1 MKKKKLI
8 VLTIL
13 YCLISVFTYIP
24 VFAISSDAKVTVKPD
39 EFSEWD
45 NGVEVIKEIINNTNG
60 YTLKVN
66 ADTIGLA
73 DGYYSYFLYEN
84 KSRNLGGYDGVSF
97 EINNKNE
104 IPLKM
109 NVSMT
114 PKSGTGLTLKD
125 EGILILE
132 SLNGNE
138 GEVIQVSN
146 GIFEI
151 PAGFNGVVYI
161 PFNQLKNDDGKEVS
175 INNIATW
182 GFTGVLEE
190 EQEVKYEIS
199 NINFLKGSFPLQE
212 EKYKNIHIAGNDKI
226 YLSSKGTIIEN
237 FKAEVKTLE
246 GEAVNSD
253 VTFFLENAVE
263 GASISEDGR
272 LEIASDCK
280 ETAITVCA
288 KSSDSFGIGKF
299 NVQLLKPE
307 SENKT
312 SYIPASSEI
321 KSIMPPAYQFLIDK
335 IVLARIV
342 LIVIALIFLGIFG
355 SWLVK
360 LRIKYLIL
368 KKEIYQLEENPVK
381 VEDK

>member
-8 VLTIL
+8 TLGIL
-13 YCLISVFTYIP
+13 CCLISIFTYIP
-24 VFAISSDAKVTVKPD
+24 VSAISSDAKTTAKPA

-45 NGVEVIKEIINNTNG
+45 NGVQVIKEIMNNTDR

-84 KSRNLGGYDGVSF
+84 KSRNLGGYDGISF
-97 EINNKNE
+97 EISNKNE

-125 EGILILE
+125 EGTLILE
-132 SLNGNE
+132 SLDGNE

-146 GIFEI
+146 GTFEI
-151 PAGFNGVVYI
+151 PARFNGVVYI

-175 INNIATW
+175 INNIVTW

-190 EQEVKYEIS
+190 GQEVKFEIS
-199 NINFLKGSFPLQE
+199 NINFLKGSFLLQE
-212 EKYKNIHIAGNDKI
+212 EKYKNIHITGNDKI

-237 FKAEVKTLE
+237 FKAEVKTLG

-253 VTFFLENAVE
+253 VTFFLENEVE
-263 GASISEDGR
+263 GASISEDGW
-272 LEIASDCK
+272 LEITSNCK

-288 KSSDSFGIGKF
+288 KSSDSSGIGKF

-307 SENKT
+307 SGNKT
-312 SYIPASSEI
+312 GYIPAASEI
-321 KSIMPPAYQFLIDK
+321 KSIMPSSYQFLIDK
-335 IVLARIV
+335 IVWARII
-342 LIVIALIFLGIFG
+342 LIVIALIFLSIFG

-360 LRIKYLIL
+360 SRIKYLIL
-368 KKEIYQLEENPVK
+368 KQEIYQSEENPVK